1 MFSFFSNFTHKI
13 APFSHALFWSKYV
26 QTSNFY
32 FLTLL
37 SSFSS
42 KNSIGDFDLFSF
54 WQWSCRSLYCHFFTN
69 KNSLLLYPFWSKYL
83 GNTIFWYF
91 LYAHNLLLKSK
102 KKSEIFSFFSVFSA
116 FFGQFPKNQ
125 KQAALMPCL
134 KGFLLLFYSLIAE

>member
-1 MFSFFSNFTHKI
+1 MPFFG
-13 APFSHALFWSKYV
+13 KYV

-42 KNSIGDFDLFSF
+42 KNSIGDFHLFSF
-54 WQWSCRSLYCHFFTN
+54 WQWSCRSLYCHYFTN

-91 LYAHNLLLKSK
+91 LYAHNLLLKNK
-102 KKSEIFSFFSVFSA
+102 KKSEIFSFFSKIHV
-116 FFGQFPKNQ
+116 
-125 KQAALMPCL
+125 
-134 KGFLLLFYSLIAE
+134 YSLVFLDNFQKTKNKLLSCLAWRGFCYCSTVLLQSKIAFSV

>member
-1 MFSFFSNFTHKI
+1 MTEIIYFAHFGKT
-13 APFSHALFWSKYV
+13 PFSLLFICIFYNISGLPGCSRNFCSLFLATLHTKQHLSLMPFFGKYV

-54 WQWSCRSLYCHFFTN
+54 WQWSCRSLYYHFFTN

-83 GNTIFWYF
+83 GNTIF
-91 LYAHNLLLKSK
+91 L
-102 KKSEIFSFFSVFSA
+102 IFFICSLFIA
-116 FFGQFPKNQ
+116 Q
-125 KQAALMPCL
+125 K
-134 KGFLLLFYSLIAE
+134 